1 MCSYVFLSVA
11 RIVRVCV
18 YVYVCECVYKHMYRC
33 NIYTHTCV
41 HMYVLARTC
50 IFSDVHTYDHIYI
63 HTYIYIYIYDIHT
76 YVHTFHMYIHIF
88 IRTYIHIYLHIYKQ
102 IYISI

>member
-63 HTYIYIYIYDIHT
+63 HTYIYIYIYMI
-76 YVHTFHMYIHIF
+76 YIHMYILF
-88 IRTYIHIYLHIYKQ
+88 ICTYIYSYVHIY
-102 IYISI
+102 IYICIYINKYI